1 MATRTMVNQQIR
13 GFAFAWMGLT
23 ILIGMIVFFAIY
35 LTYNSGTD
43 SQGIS
48 LPGGDNG
55 SNSVALPAASETT
68 RPTVATAVPTF
79 VAVAAPP
86 VAEQPVEVE
95 EQPEVAAFSQPENV
109 QDNPQPVPTIL
120 PVNVPDYQVGVQV
133 QYSLDLNPDNQRI
146 WMNDVNA
153 LGLGWMK
160 QQVRWEEIEISQGEY
175 NWAKLDL
182 VLPIASEYGFKV
194 LVSVVAAPDW
204 AREPGADLTEDGP
217 PANLDDFANFLTAMM
232 TRYPGHIHAVE
243 VWNEPNLKR
252 EWASPEGL
260 DAARFVDMM
269 RIAYST
275 IKNIDPGVIVVSG
288 ALSPTGGYVVPETG
302 EVTAIDD
309 FDFLDQAL
317 AAGLLSWTECVGAH
331 HNGYNIGPSV
341 TWDNV
346 PNDPLAEFRGP
357 FDNAHHS
364 WSFASTL
371 QTYANKVAVAGGW
384 QRLCVTEFGWA
395 VAEDLEGVP
404 NYFGFALDNTLAEQ
418 AEWTVEA
425 MDNMEE
431 WGIVWLA
438 FVWNLNYGPQAGW
451 STESDNTPYSLIGPG
466 FTRRPAF
473 DAIAA
478 WSAARAGN

>member
-1 MATRTMVNQQIR
+1 MATQTLINRQIR
-13 GFAFAWMGLT
+13 GFAFAWTGLT
-23 ILIGMIVFFAIY
+23 ILVGMIVFFAIY
-35 LTYNSGTD
+35 LTYNTSNPLAQ

-48 LPGGDNG
+48 LPNGNGTGDN
-55 SNSVALPAASETT
+55 NVALPIASE
-68 RPTVATAVPTF
+68 ATDVPAATPVPTL
-79 VAVAAPP
+79 VAAAPI
-86 VAEQPVEVE
+86 AQ
-95 EQPEVAAFSQPENV
+95 QPETIETGNQPTIM
-109 QDNPQPVPTIL
+109 QDSPQPVPTIL
-120 PVNVPDYQVGVQV
+120 PVNVPDYQVGIQV
-133 QYSLDLNPDNQRI
+133 QYSLDLNPDTQRI

-153 LGLGWMK
+153 LGLNWIK
-160 QQVRWEEIEISQGEY
+160 QQVRWEEIEINPGEY

-182 VLPIASEYGFKV
+182 VLPIAHEYGFKV

-217 PANLDDFANFLTAMM
+217 PADLQDFANFLTAMM
-232 TRYPGHIHAVE
+232 TRYPGYIHAIE

-252 EWASPEGL
+252 EWASPNGL
-260 DAARFVDMM
+260 DAARFVEMM
-269 RIAYST
+269 RIAYTT
-275 IKNIDPGVIVVSG
+275 IKNLDPGVIVVSG

-309 FDFLDQAL
+309 FDYLDQAL
-317 AAGLLSWTECVGAH
+317 QAGLLSWTECVGAH

-346 PNDPLAEFRGP
+346 VDDPTAQFRGP
-357 FDNAHHS
+357 FDNPHHS

-371 QTYANKVAVAGGW
+371 QTYANKIAVAGGW

-404 NYFGFALDNTLAEQ
+404 DYFGFALDNTLEEQ
-418 AEWTVEA
+418 AQWTIEA
-425 MDNMEE
+425 LNNMEE

-438 FVWNLNYGPQAGW
+438 FIWNLNYGPQAGW

-473 DAIAA
+473 DAIAE
-478 WSAARAGN
+478 WTAARNTGN